1 MLVVDLCLVVMKG
14 SMNIFGLSGQEE
26 ALALKEV
33 EDVSLSMG
41 DDEMHEVEDFYD
53 EDRYLSG
60 AERAAGY

>member
-1 MLVVDLCLVVMKG
+1 MKG